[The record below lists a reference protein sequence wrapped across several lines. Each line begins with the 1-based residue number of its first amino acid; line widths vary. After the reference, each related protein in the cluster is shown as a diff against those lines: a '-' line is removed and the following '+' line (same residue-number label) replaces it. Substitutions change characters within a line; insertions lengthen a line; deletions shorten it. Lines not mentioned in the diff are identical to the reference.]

1 MSVLK
6 LLTQS
11 ILTMVIITP
20 ALSIAAECS
29 SKSGNQVVPLIEL
42 YTSEGC
48 SSCPPADKWLSR
60 LKDEKNKVTPIAFH
74 VDYWDYI
81 GWKDRFAKNEF
92 SKRQRKMAD
101 ITSASYVYT
110 PQILYNGRDFKGWDD
125 GRLNST
131 LQNDQ
136 KLVANVNLML
146 DAFAESNGNITLK
159 ASAKAMNLELTRKV
173 DVFVALY
180 ENNLM
185 SQVKAGENSGSTL
198 KHDFVV
204 RNLFGAF
211 QINNLNQF
219 QKNFTLSEDW
229 KNKDAGAVM
238 FAQDS
243 LTGEVLQSLQLKFCE

>member
-1 MSVLK
+1 MSALK
-6 LLTQS
+6 LITQFIS
-11 ILTMVIITP
+11 TFVIIIP

-48 SSCPPADKWLSR
+48 SSCPPADKWLSS
-60 LKDEKNKVTPIAFH
+60 LKGEKNKVTPIAFH

-81 GWKDRFAKNEF
+81 GWKDRFAKSEF
-92 SKRQRKMAD
+92 TKRQRKIAD
-101 ITSASYVYT
+101 ISSASYVYT
-110 PQILYNGRDFKGWDD
+110 PQIIYNGRDFKGWDD
-125 GRLNST
+125 GRLISA
-131 LQNDQ
+131 LQKDQ

-146 DAFAESNGNITLK
+146 DAVADSNGNITLN
-159 ASAKAMNLELTRKV
+159 ASAKATNIELSSKV
-173 DVFVALY
+173 EVFVALY

-185 SQVKAGENSGSTL
+185 SQVKAGENSGNTL

-204 RNLFGAF
+204 RNLFGGF

-238 FAQDS
+238 FVQDS
-243 LTGEVLQSLQLKFCE
+243 RTGEVLQSLQLKFCT